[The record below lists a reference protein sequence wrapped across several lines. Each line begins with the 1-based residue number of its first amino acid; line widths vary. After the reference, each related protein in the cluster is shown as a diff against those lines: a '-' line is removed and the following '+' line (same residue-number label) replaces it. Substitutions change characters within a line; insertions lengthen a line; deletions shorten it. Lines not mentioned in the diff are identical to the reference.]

1 MVIVTL
7 KTKDGKVV
15 FEDSFETIDKAN
27 KWIADWQSGKS
38 YDSTLD
44 IFLVDNTATD
54 LAKELADKQKL
65 ADAIVLKDTVRAE
78 IKSLIAKKPK
88 TVDELTIIIEKIL
101 ILLGVS

>member
-54 LAKELADKQKL
+54 LAKELADKQKA
-65 ADAIVLKDTVRAE
+65 ADAITVKDTIRAD
-78 IKSLIAKKPK
+78 IKNLLGKKPK
-88 TVDELTIIIEKIL
+88 TVDDLTVIVEKIVT
-101 ILLGVS
+101 LLGI